1 MLLEN
6 IPLMIIA
13 LILLLLV
20 YALNDSWV
28 AEIILI
34 FFAIAYA
41 NQAVPSITTQ
51 NDGIQVL
58 FLAVAVPLYAVANL
72 IDYITNKRGVV

>member
-6 IPLMIIA
+6 IPLILIIIV
-13 LILLLLV
+13 LVVLV
-20 YALNDSWV
+20 YALNDSWM

-34 FFAIAYA
+34 FFAVAFAY
-41 NQAVPSITTQ
+41 QAVPSIATEY
-51 NDGIQVL
+51 DGIQVL

-72 IDYITNKRGVV
+72 IDWATNKKGVT

>member
-6 IPLMIIA
+6 IPLYFIAII
-13 LILLLLV
+13 LFVLV
-20 YALNDSWV
+20 YAFNDSWV

-34 FFAIAYA
+34 FFAVAFAY
-41 NQAVPSITTQ
+41 QAVPSIATEY
-51 NDGIQVL
+51 DGIQVL

-72 IDYITNKRGVV
+72 IDWATNKKGVT